1 MTSDFKPV
9 LMPEKRDLMVKIY
22 FRNGLF
28 SMVLSNYFYFDISSI
43 YSISVKVRRKTI
55 FKVFLV
61 WRVFSVNFYC
71 VLMIID

>member
-22 FRNGLF
+22 LRNGLF

-43 YSISVKVRRKTI
+43 YSISVKVRRKTNDALREI
-55 FKVFLV
+55 KLFNTEKMNK
-61 WRVFSVNFYC
+61 SK
-71 VLMIID
+71 

>member
-43 YSISVKVRRKTI
+43 YSISVKVRRKTNDALREI
-55 FKVFLV
+55 KLFNTDKMNK
-61 WRVFSVNFYC
+61 SK
-71 VLMIID
+71 